1 MFILNRLVISLILMR
16 ISVFELLLLLGL
28 IGAANAVDQVV
39 GYYLKQKER
48 EKMIRSFEEKH
59 PPSTNL

>member
-1 MFILNRLVISLILMR
+1 M
-16 ISVFELLLLLGL
+16 FELLLLLGL